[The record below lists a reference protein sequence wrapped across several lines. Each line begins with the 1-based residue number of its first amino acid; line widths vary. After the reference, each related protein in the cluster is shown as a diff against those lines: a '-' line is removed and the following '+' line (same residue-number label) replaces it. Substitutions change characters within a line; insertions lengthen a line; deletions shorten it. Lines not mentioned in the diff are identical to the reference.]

1 MSLRTRLLACL
12 LALAPLSAF
21 AQQPPAAAALPAWDQ
36 LSAEQRELLLGPV
49 RDRWNRSA
57 PEDRRDMLDHA
68 RRWQSMTPEQRER
81 ARDGHKRWKGM
92 SPEQREHARHGM
104 KRWRGMP
111 PEKREEARALFEH
124 IRPLPDAER
133 KAMLER
139 WKAMTPE
146 QRKAWVEAHPPKDP
160 PKSR

>member
-68 RRWQSMTPEQRER
+68 RRWQSMTPEQRE
-81 ARDGHKRWKGM
+81 
-92 SPEQREHARHGM
+92 HARHGM

>member
-1 MSLRTRLLACL
+1 MSLRTRLLAWL

-68 RRWQSMTPEQRER
+68 RRWQSMT
-81 ARDGHKRWKGM
+81 
-92 SPEQREHARHGM
+92 PEQREHARHGM

>member
-1 MSLRTRLLACL
+1 MPLRTRLLVCL

-21 AQQPPAAAALPAWDQ
+21 AQQAPAAAALPAWDQ

-68 RRWQSMTPEQRER
+68 RRWQSMT
-81 ARDGHKRWKGM
+81 
-92 SPEQREHARHGM
+92 PEQREHARHGM

>member
-36 LSAEQRELLLGPV
+36 LSADQRELLLGPV

-57 PEDRRDMLDHA
+57 PEDRREMLDHA
-68 RRWQSMTPEQRER
+68 RRWQSMT
-81 ARDGHKRWKGM
+81 
-92 SPEQREHARHGM
+92 PEQREHARHGM